1 MPNVRFAVGIQ
12 RLIPFLGYHHVL
24 MILIALAIILLC
36 KLSSVAMSAIAINTY
51 TILTIPT
58 STTTGRMLVL
68 VASDPRHLP
77 DQFLL

>member
-36 KLSSVAMSAIAINTY
+36 KFCFAAFLSFQPNKKANNLPQHYYWQAA
-51 TILTIPT
+51 
-58 STTTGRMLVL
+58 RH
-68 VASDPRHLP
+68 PRL
-77 DQFLL
+77 

>member
-36 KLSSVAMSAIAINTY
+36 KFSCRDDTHQPDM
-51 TILTIPT
+51 ILIISL
-58 STTTGRMLVL
+58 STTTGRLLVL
-68 VASDPRHLP
+68 LPSDPRHLP
-77 DQFLL
+77 DQLLLR

>member
-36 KLSSVAMSAIAINTY
+36 KFRYLPESHSPVDKKANN
-51 TILTIPT
+51 IPQHYYWQ
-58 STTTGRMLVL
+58 
-68 VASDPRHLP
+68 AARHPHL
-77 DQFLL
+77 